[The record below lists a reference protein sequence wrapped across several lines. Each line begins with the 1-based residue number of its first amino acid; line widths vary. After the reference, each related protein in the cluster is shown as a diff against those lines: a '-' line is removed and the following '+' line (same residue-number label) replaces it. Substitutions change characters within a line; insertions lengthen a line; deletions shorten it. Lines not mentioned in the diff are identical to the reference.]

1 MNHAFD
7 RARIGLSPERIA
19 PDLAYLRTAIVNVYF
34 YGMPDAGDR
43 NWVLI
48 DAGIAGS
55 HNAIVHAAESIFG
68 TGARPRA
75 ILLTHGHFDHVGSLR
90 ELARDWD
97 APVYAHPLELPY
109 ITGRS
114 AYPPPDP
121 TVGGGAMSALSFLYP
136 RGPVDVGDHA
146 RALPEDGMVPG
157 MNGWRWIATPG
168 HSPGHVSF
176 FREEDRTLIAGDA
189 VTTTRG
195 ESALAV
201 LTQRPE
207 VHGPPTYF
215 TCDWNAA
222 RDSVRRIAELTPLL
236 LATGHGIPLF
246 SQEMQGDLQLLA
258 AEFDTRSRPSHG
270 RYVVEPAVANERG
283 VVMVPPPVVSPER
296 KLVYGLG
303 AALAAGLILRLTG
316 SRRRSR
322 IER

>member
-1 MNHAFD
+1 MSNLFE
-7 RARIGLSPERIA
+7 RAKTGLSPERIT
-19 PDLAYLRTAIVNVYF
+19 PDLAYLRTAIANVYF
-34 YGMPDAGDR
+34 YGVPDAGDR

-48 DAGIAGS
+48 DAGVPGS
-55 HNAIVHAAESIFG
+55 KNVIMHAASSMFG
-68 TGARPRA
+68 GGARPRA
-75 ILLTHGHFDHVGSLR
+75 ILLTHGHFDHVGALR
-90 ELARDWD
+90 DLAREWD

-114 AYPPPDP
+114 SYPPPDP
-121 TVGGGAMSALSFLYP
+121 TVGGGAMSALSFMYP
-136 RGPVDVGDHA
+136 RGPFDIGDHA
-146 RALPEDGMVPG
+146 RALPEDGTVPG
-157 MNGWRWIATPG
+157 MDGWRWIATPG

-189 VTTTRG
+189 VITTKQ
-195 ESALAV
+195 ESAVAV
-201 LTQRPE
+201 LTQKPE
-207 VHGPPTYF
+207 IHGPPMYY

-236 LATGHGIPLF
+236 LASGHGIPLF

-258 AEFDTRSRPSHG
+258 AEFDERGRPKHG

-283 VVMVPPPVVSPER
+283 VVIVPPPVVTTER

-316 SRRRSR
+316 RGRHRTLR
-322 IER
+322 